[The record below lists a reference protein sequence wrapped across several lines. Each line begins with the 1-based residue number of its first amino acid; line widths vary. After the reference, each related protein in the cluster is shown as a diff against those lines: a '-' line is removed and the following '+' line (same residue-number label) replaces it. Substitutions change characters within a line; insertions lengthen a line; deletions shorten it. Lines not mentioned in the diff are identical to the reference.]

1 MKRWKRTKSSYFSV
15 LLRSFAIFTLLLVVV
30 AVVLL
35 FWALQ
40 DSSRTVISL
49 SDRDLSEYD
58 SLLESGKYDQF
69 PTRTLLGRTG
79 SIAVVDENGT
89 VLFSDEKRSDFSA
102 EELACIPLQGQYI
115 YPTVTYWY
123 DEQGRQMTLVANDGF
138 SSVSYQT
145 PVVLDADHKILYGS
159 IPGMDSDTLSDEA
172 YGYLTQT
179 LPYGY
184 YIWKHPFQSA
194 DGQARWLIM
203 YEQILRNEEYAHLS
217 MVWSRTL
224 ILFLGLYVLVLLAM
238 ALWLSRKV
246 CGPLKRLEKG
256 FTELAQRNDPEPI
269 QCRGPR
275 EFEQICSAFNQLSAQ
290 LAESERQRKALEDN
304 RQKLLA
310 DISHDLKTPITVIQG
325 YAKAICDGLIP
336 PEKQPEYLDTIY
348 QKSTRL
354 TGLIDTFH
362 EYSKLEH
369 PQFTL
374 QTKRLDLCE
383 VLREYLASK
392 YNELE
397 LGGFVPEIE
406 IPDESIWCM
415 LDKTAFLRV
424 LENIVSNAVK
434 HNPAGIS
441 LFFELHREGN
451 QAVLDLADNGVG
463 IPPEIADC
471 IFDPFVVGDESRGT
485 RQGSGLGLAISH
497 KIVTA
502 HGGTIQLVQPPSPG
516 RSTQFRLTIPLA

>member
-15 LLRSFAIFTLLLVVV
+15 LLRCFGVYTLFLVIAAI
-30 AVVLL
+30 ALL
-35 FWALQ
+35 FWALME
-40 DSSRTVISL
+40 SSTTVISL
-49 SDRDLSEYD
+49 SERDLNEYD
-58 SLLESGKYDQF
+58 ELLQAERYDQF
-69 PTRTLLGRTG
+69 PVHTLLGRTG
-79 SIAVVDENGT
+79 SIVVVDDAGR
-89 VLFSDEKRSDFSA
+89 VLYGKAHKDISPEA
-102 EELACIPLQGQYI
+102 LACIPLQGQYV
-115 YPTVTYWY
+115 YPTVTHWY
-123 DEQGRQMTLVANDGF
+123 DKQGRQMTLVASDGY
-138 SSVSYQT
+138 SGILYQT
-145 PVVLDADHKILYGS
+145 PVVLDSEHNILYGS
-159 IPGMDSDTLSDEA
+159 IPGVNTDTLSDEA

-194 DGQARWLIM
+194 DGQSRWLIL

-217 MVWSRTL
+217 MIWSRTL
-224 ILFLGLYVLVLLAM
+224 LLFLGLYILVLLAM

-246 CGPLKRLEKG
+246 CGPLKRLERG
-256 FTELAQRNDPEPI
+256 FTELAQQNDPEPI
-269 QCRGPR
+269 HCRGPR

-336 PEKQPEYLDTIY
+336 PEKVPEYLDTIY
-348 QKSTRL
+348 QKSNRL

-374 QTKRLDLCE
+374 QTKRLDLCK

-406 IPDESIWCM
+406 IPDESIWSM
-415 LDKTAFLRV
+415 LDKTTFLRV

-434 HNPAGIS
+434 HNPAGTA
-441 LFFELHREGN
+441 LFFELQRQDGH
-451 QAVLDLADNGVG
+451 AVLTLADNGVG
-463 IPPEIADC
+463 IPSEIAGQ
-471 IFDPFVVGDESRGT
+471 IFDPFVVGDESRNT

-497 KIVTA
+497 KIVSA
-502 HGGTIQLVQPPSPG
+502 HGGTIQLVQPPPPG
-516 RSTQFRLTIPLA
+516 RSTQFRLTLPLA

>member
-1 MKRWKRTKSSYFSV
+1 MESS
-15 LLRSFAIFTLLLVVV
+15 T
-30 AVVLL
+30 
-35 FWALQ
+35 
-40 DSSRTVISL
+40 TVISL
-49 SDRDLSEYD
+49 SERDLNEYD
-58 SLLESGKYDQF
+58 ELLQAERYDQF
-69 PTRTLLGRTG
+69 PVHTLLGRTG
-79 SIAVVDENGT
+79 SIVVVDDAGR
-89 VLFSDEKRSDFSA
+89 VLYGKAHKDISPEA
-102 EELACIPLQGQYI
+102 LACIPLQGQYV
-115 YPTVTYWY
+115 YPTVTHWY
-123 DEQGRQMTLVANDGF
+123 DKQGRQMTLVASDGY
-138 SSVSYQT
+138 SGILYQT
-145 PVVLDADHKILYGS
+145 PVVLDSEHNILYGS
-159 IPGMDSDTLSDEA
+159 IPGVNTDTLSDEA

-184 YIWKHPFQSA
+184 YMWKHRFQSA
-194 DGQARWLIM
+194 DGQSRWLIL

-217 MVWSRTL
+217 MIWSRTL
-224 ILFLGLYVLVLLAM
+224 LLFLGLYILVLLAM

-246 CGPLKRLEKG
+246 CGPLKRLERG
-256 FTELAQRNDPEPI
+256 FTELAQQNDPEPI
-269 QCRGPR
+269 HCRGPR

-336 PEKQPEYLDTIY
+336 PEKVPEYLDTIY
-348 QKSTRL
+348 QKSNRL

-374 QTKRLDLCE
+374 QTKRLDLCK

-415 LDKTAFLRV
+415 LDKTTFLRV

-434 HNPAGIS
+434 HNPAGTA
-441 LFFELHREGN
+441 LFFELQRQDGH
-451 QAVLDLADNGVG
+451 AVLTLADNGVG
-463 IPPEIADC
+463 IPSEIAGQ
-471 IFDPFVVGDESRGT
+471 IFDPFVVGDESRNT

-497 KIVTA
+497 KIVSA
-502 HGGTIQLVQPPSPG
+502 HGGTIQLVQPPPPG
-516 RSTQFRLTIPLA
+516 RSTQFRLTLPLA

>member
-15 LLRSFAIFTLLLVVV
+15 LLRCFGVYTLFLVIAAI
-30 AVVLL
+30 ALL
-35 FWALQ
+35 FWALME
-40 DSSRTVISL
+40 SSTTVISL
-49 SDRDLSEYD
+49 SERDLNEYD
-58 SLLESGKYDQF
+58 ELLQAERYDQF
-69 PTRTLLGRTG
+69 PVHTLLGRTG
-79 SIAVVDENGT
+79 SIVVVDDAGR
-89 VLFSDEKRSDFSA
+89 VLYGKAHKDISPEA
-102 EELACIPLQGQYI
+102 LACIPLQGQYV
-115 YPTVTYWY
+115 YPTVTHWY
-123 DEQGRQMTLVANDGF
+123 DKQGRQMTLVASDGY
-138 SSVSYQT
+138 SGILYQT
-145 PVVLDADHKILYGS
+145 PVVLDSEHNILYGS
-159 IPGMDSDTLSDEA
+159 IPGVNTDTLSDEA

-194 DGQARWLIM
+194 DGQSRWLIL

-217 MVWSRTL
+217 MIWSRTL
-224 ILFLGLYVLVLLAM
+224 LLFLGLYILVLLAM

-246 CGPLKRLEKG
+246 CGPLKRLERG
-256 FTELAQRNDPEPI
+256 FTELAQQNDPEPI
-269 QCRGPR
+269 HCRGPR

-336 PEKQPEYLDTIY
+336 PEKVPEYLDTIY
-348 QKSTRL
+348 QKSNRL

-374 QTKRLDLCE
+374 QTKRLDLCK

-397 LGGFVPEIE
+397 LGGFLPEIE

-415 LDKTAFLRV
+415 LDKTTFLRV

-434 HNPAGIS
+434 HNPAGTA
-441 LFFELHREGN
+441 LFFELQRQDGH
-451 QAVLDLADNGVG
+451 AVLTLADNGVG
-463 IPPEIADC
+463 IPSEIAGQ
-471 IFDPFVVGDESRGT
+471 IFDPFVVGDESRNT

-497 KIVTA
+497 KIVSA
-502 HGGTIQLVQPPSPG
+502 HGGTIQLVQPPPPG
-516 RSTQFRLTIPLA
+516 RSTQFRLTLPLA

>member
-15 LLRSFAIFTLLLVVV
+15 LLRCFGVYTLFLVIAAI
-30 AVVLL
+30 ALL
-35 FWALQ
+35 FWALME
-40 DSSRTVISL
+40 SSTTVISL
-49 SDRDLSEYD
+49 SERDLNEYD
-58 SLLESGKYDQF
+58 ELLQAERYDQF
-69 PTRTLLGRTG
+69 PVHTLLGRTG
-79 SIAVVDENGT
+79 SIVVVDDAGR
-89 VLFSDEKRSDFSA
+89 VLYGKAHKDISPEA
-102 EELACIPLQGQYI
+102 LACIPLQGQYV
-115 YPTVTYWY
+115 YPTVTHWY
-123 DEQGRQMTLVANDGF
+123 DKQGRQMTLVASDGY
-138 SSVSYQT
+138 SGILYQT
-145 PVVLDADHKILYGS
+145 PVVLDSEHNILYGS
-159 IPGMDSDTLSDEA
+159 IPGVNTDTLSDEA

-194 DGQARWLIM
+194 DGQSRWLIL

-217 MVWSRTL
+217 MIWSRTL
-224 ILFLGLYVLVLLAM
+224 LLFLGLYILVLLAM

-246 CGPLKRLEKG
+246 CGPLKRLERG
-256 FTELAQRNDPEPI
+256 FTELAQQNDPEPI
-269 QCRGPR
+269 HCRGPR
-275 EFEQICSAFNQLSAQ
+275 DFEQICSAFNQLSAQ

-336 PEKQPEYLDTIY
+336 PEKVPEYLDTIY
-348 QKSTRL
+348 QKSNRL

-374 QTKRLDLCE
+374 QTKRLDLCK

-415 LDKTAFLRV
+415 LDKTTFLRV

-434 HNPAGIS
+434 HNPAGTA
-441 LFFELHREGN
+441 LFFELQRQDGH
-451 QAVLDLADNGVG
+451 AVLTLADNGVG
-463 IPPEIADC
+463 IPSEIAGQ
-471 IFDPFVVGDESRGT
+471 IFDPFVVGDESRNT

-497 KIVTA
+497 KIVSA
-502 HGGTIQLVQPPSPG
+502 HGGTIQLVQPPPPG
-516 RSTQFRLTIPLA
+516 RSTQFRLTLPLA

>member
-15 LLRSFAIFTLLLVVV
+15 LLRNFAIFTLLLVAV
-30 AVVLL
+30 AMILL

-40 DSSRTVISL
+40 DSSRTVVSL
-49 SDRDLSEYD
+49 SERDLSEYD
-58 SLLESGKYDQF
+58 SLLKSEKYDQF

-89 VLFSDEKRSDFSA
+89 VLFSDEKRSDFSV
-102 EELACIPLQGQYI
+102 EELACIPQQGQYV
-115 YPTVTYWY
+115 YPVVSHWY
-123 DEQGRQMTLVANDGF
+123 NKDGEQMTLVANDGF
-138 SSVSYQT
+138 SGISAQT
-145 PVVLDADHKILYGS
+145 PLVLDSNHVILYGS
-159 IPGMDSDTLSDEA
+159 IPGVSSAALSDEA

-179 LPYGY
+179 QPHGY

-194 DGQARWLIM
+194 EGHSRWLIL
-203 YEQILRNEEYAHLS
+203 YEQILRNEEYARLG
-217 MVWSRTL
+217 MIWTRTL
-224 ILFLGLYVLVLLAM
+224 FLFLGLYILVLLAM

-246 CGPLKRLEKG
+246 CGPLKRLERG
-256 FTELAQRNDPEPI
+256 FTELAQQHDSEPI
-269 QCRGPR
+269 HCRGPR
-275 EFEQICSAFNQLSAQ
+275 EFEQICNAFNQLSTQ

-374 QTKRLDLCE
+374 LTRRLDLCE

-397 LGGFVPEIE
+397 LGGFIPEIE

-424 LENIVSNAVK
+424 LENLVTNAVK
-434 HNPAGIS
+434 HNPAGTS
-441 LFFELHREGN
+441 LFFELHRQGD
-451 QAVLDLADNGVG
+451 QAVLELADNGVG
-463 IPPEIADC
+463 IPSALAER
-471 IFDPFVVGDESRGT
+471 IFEPFVVGDESRGT

-497 KIVTA
+497 KIITA
-502 HGGTIQLVQPPSPG
+502 HGGTIQLVQPPSLG
-516 RSTQFRLTIPLA
+516 RSTQFRLTLPLD

>member
-1 MKRWKRTKSSYFSV
+1 MESS
-15 LLRSFAIFTLLLVVV
+15 T
-30 AVVLL
+30 
-35 FWALQ
+35 
-40 DSSRTVISL
+40 TVISL
-49 SDRDLSEYD
+49 SERDLNEYD
-58 SLLESGKYDQF
+58 ELLQAERYDQF
-69 PTRTLLGRTG
+69 PVHTLLGRTG
-79 SIAVVDENGT
+79 SIVVVDDAGR
-89 VLFSDEKRSDFSA
+89 VLYGKAHKDISPEA
-102 EELACIPLQGQYI
+102 LACIPLQGQYV
-115 YPTVTYWY
+115 YPTVTHWY
-123 DEQGRQMTLVANDGF
+123 DKQGRQMTLVASDGY
-138 SSVSYQT
+138 SGILYQT
-145 PVVLDADHKILYGS
+145 PVVLDSEHNILYGS
-159 IPGMDSDTLSDEA
+159 IPGVNTDTLSDEA

-194 DGQARWLIM
+194 DGQSRWLIL

-217 MVWSRTL
+217 MIWSRTL
-224 ILFLGLYVLVLLAM
+224 LLFLGLYILVLLAM

-246 CGPLKRLEKG
+246 CGPLKRLERG
-256 FTELAQRNDPEPI
+256 FTELAQQNDPEPI
-269 QCRGPR
+269 HCRGPR

-336 PEKQPEYLDTIY
+336 PEKVPEYLDTIY
-348 QKSTRL
+348 QKSNRL

-374 QTKRLDLCE
+374 QTKRLDLCK

-406 IPDESIWCM
+406 IPDESIWCI
-415 LDKTAFLRV
+415 LDKTTFLRV

-434 HNPAGIS
+434 HNPAGTA
-441 LFFELHREGN
+441 LFFELQRQDGH
-451 QAVLDLADNGVG
+451 AVLTLADNGVG
-463 IPPEIADC
+463 IPSEIAGQ
-471 IFDPFVVGDESRGT
+471 IFDPFVVGDESRNT

-497 KIVTA
+497 KIVSA
-502 HGGTIQLVQPPSPG
+502 HGGTIQLVQPPPPG
-516 RSTQFRLTIPLA
+516 RSTQFRLTLPLA

>member
-15 LLRSFAIFTLLLVVV
+15 LLRCFGVYTLFLVIAAI
-30 AVVLL
+30 ALL
-35 FWALQ
+35 FWALME
-40 DSSRTVISL
+40 SSTTVISL
-49 SDRDLSEYD
+49 SERDLNEYD
-58 SLLESGKYDQF
+58 ELLQAERYDQF
-69 PTRTLLGRTG
+69 PVHTLLGRTG
-79 SIAVVDENGT
+79 SIVVVDDAGR
-89 VLFSDEKRSDFSA
+89 VLYGKAHKDISPEA
-102 EELACIPLQGQYI
+102 LACIPLQGQYV
-115 YPTVTYWY
+115 YPTVTHWY
-123 DEQGRQMTLVANDGF
+123 DKQGRQMTLVASDGY
-138 SSVSYQT
+138 SGILYQT
-145 PVVLDADHKILYGS
+145 PVVLDSEHNILYGS
-159 IPGMDSDTLSDEA
+159 IPGVNTDTLSDEA

-194 DGQARWLIM
+194 DGQSRWLIL

-217 MVWSRTL
+217 MIWSRTL
-224 ILFLGLYVLVLLAM
+224 LLFLGLYILVLLAM

-246 CGPLKRLEKG
+246 CGPLKRLERG
-256 FTELAQRNDPEPI
+256 FTELAQQNDPEPI
-269 QCRGPR
+269 HCRGPR

-336 PEKQPEYLDTIY
+336 PEKVPEYLDTIY
-348 QKSTRL
+348 QKSNRL

-374 QTKRLDLCE
+374 QTKRLDLCK

-415 LDKTAFLRV
+415 LDKTTFLRV

-434 HNPAGIS
+434 HNPAGTA
-441 LFFELHREGN
+441 LFFELQRQDGH
-451 QAVLDLADNGVG
+451 AVLTLADNGVG
-463 IPPEIADC
+463 IPSEIAGQ
-471 IFDPFVVGDESRGT
+471 IFDPFVVGDESRNT

-497 KIVTA
+497 KIVSA
-502 HGGTIQLVQPPSPG
+502 HGGTIQLVQPPPPG
-516 RSTQFRLTIPLA
+516 RSTQFRLTLPLA

>member
-15 LLRSFAIFTLLLVVV
+15 LLRCFGVYTLFLVIAAI
-30 AVVLL
+30 ALL
-35 FWALQ
+35 FWALME
-40 DSSRTVISL
+40 SSTTVISL
-49 SDRDLSEYD
+49 SERDLNEYD
-58 SLLESGKYDQF
+58 ELLQAERYDQF
-69 PTRTLLGRTG
+69 PVHTLLGRTG
-79 SIAVVDENGT
+79 SIVVVDDAGR
-89 VLFSDEKRSDFSA
+89 VLYGKAHKDISPEA
-102 EELACIPLQGQYI
+102 LACIPLQGQYV
-115 YPTVTYWY
+115 YPTVTHWY
-123 DEQGRQMTLVANDGF
+123 DKQGRQMTLVASDGY
-138 SSVSYQT
+138 SGILYQT
-145 PVVLDADHKILYGS
+145 PVVLDSEHNILYGS
-159 IPGMDSDTLSDEA
+159 IPGVNTDTLSDEA

-194 DGQARWLIM
+194 DGQSRWLIL

-217 MVWSRTL
+217 MIWSRTL
-224 ILFLGLYVLVLLAM
+224 LLFLGLYILVLLAM

-246 CGPLKRLEKG
+246 CGPLKRLERG
-256 FTELAQRNDPEPI
+256 FTELAQQNDPEPI
-269 QCRGPR
+269 HCREPR

-336 PEKQPEYLDTIY
+336 PEKVPEYLDTIY
-348 QKSTRL
+348 QKSNRL

-374 QTKRLDLCE
+374 QTKRLDLCK

-415 LDKTAFLRV
+415 LDKTTFLRV

-434 HNPAGIS
+434 HNPAGTA
-441 LFFELHREGN
+441 LFFELQRQDGH
-451 QAVLDLADNGVG
+451 AVLTLADNGVG
-463 IPPEIADC
+463 IPSEIAGQ
-471 IFDPFVVGDESRGT
+471 IFDPFVVGDESRNT

-497 KIVTA
+497 KIVSA
-502 HGGTIQLVQPPSPG
+502 HGGTIQLVQPPPPG
-516 RSTQFRLTIPLA
+516 RSTQFRLTLPLA

>member
-1 MKRWKRTKSSYFSV
+1 MESS
-15 LLRSFAIFTLLLVVV
+15 T
-30 AVVLL
+30 
-35 FWALQ
+35 
-40 DSSRTVISL
+40 TVISL
-49 SDRDLSEYD
+49 SERDLNEYD
-58 SLLESGKYDQF
+58 ELLQAERYDQF
-69 PTRTLLGRTG
+69 PVHTLLGRTG
-79 SIAVVDENGT
+79 SIVVVDDAGR
-89 VLFSDEKRSDFSA
+89 VLYGKAHKDISPEA
-102 EELACIPLQGQYI
+102 LACIPLQGQYV
-115 YPTVTYWY
+115 YPTVTHWY
-123 DEQGRQMTLVANDGF
+123 DKQGRQMTLVASDGY
-138 SSVSYQT
+138 SGILYQT
-145 PVVLDADHKILYGS
+145 PVVLDSEHNILYGS
-159 IPGMDSDTLSDEA
+159 IPGVNTDTLSDEA

-194 DGQARWLIM
+194 DGQSRWLIL

-217 MVWSRTL
+217 MIWSRTL
-224 ILFLGLYVLVLLAM
+224 LLFLGLYILVLLAM

-246 CGPLKRLEKG
+246 CGPLKRLERG
-256 FTELAQRNDPEPI
+256 FTELAQQNDPEPI
-269 QCRGPR
+269 HCREPR

-336 PEKQPEYLDTIY
+336 PEKVPEYLDTIY
-348 QKSTRL
+348 QKSNRL

-374 QTKRLDLCE
+374 QTKRLDLCK

-415 LDKTAFLRV
+415 LDKTTFLRV

-434 HNPAGIS
+434 HNPAGTA
-441 LFFELHREGN
+441 LFFELQRQDGH
-451 QAVLDLADNGVG
+451 AVLTLADNGVG
-463 IPPEIADC
+463 IPSEIAGQ
-471 IFDPFVVGDESRGT
+471 IFDPFVVGDESRNT

-497 KIVTA
+497 KIVSA
-502 HGGTIQLVQPPSPG
+502 HGGTIQLVQPPPPG
-516 RSTQFRLTIPLA
+516 RSTQFRLTLPLA

>member
-15 LLRSFAIFTLLLVVV
+15 LLRCFGAYTLFLVIAAI
-30 AVVLL
+30 ALL
-35 FWALQ
+35 FWALME
-40 DSSRTVISL
+40 SSITVISL
-49 SDRDLSEYD
+49 SDRDLSEYND
-58 SLLESGKYDQF
+58 ILQAEQYDQF
-69 PTRTLLGRTG
+69 PVRILLGKTG
-79 SIAVVDENGT
+79 SIAVTDNTGRILYGKSHEDI
-89 VLFSDEKRSDFSA
+89 SPEA
-102 EELACIPLQGQYI
+102 LACIPLQGQYI
-115 YPTVTYWY
+115 YPTVTHWY
-123 DEQGRQMTLVANDGF
+123 DEQGRQMTLVASDGYSGIF
-138 SSVSYQT
+138 HQT

-159 IPGMDSDTLSDEA
+159 IPGVKTEVLSDEA

-179 LPYGY
+179 LPQGY
-184 YIWKHPFQSA
+184 YIWKYPFENA
-194 DGQARWLIM
+194 DGQSRWLIL
-203 YEQILRNEEYAHLS
+203 YEQILRNEEYAHLD
-217 MVWSRTL
+217 MIWSRTL
-224 ILFLGLYVLVLLAM
+224 LLFLGLYVLVLLAM

-246 CGPLKRLEKG
+246 CGPLKRLEQG
-256 FTELAQRNDPEPI
+256 FTELAQQNDPEPI

-336 PEKQPEYLDTIY
+336 PEKLPDYLDTIY
-348 QKSTRL
+348 QKSNRL

-406 IPDESIWCM
+406 IPDEAIWCM

-424 LENIVSNAVK
+424 LENIVSNAIK
-434 HNPAGIS
+434 HNPSGTA
-441 LFFELHREGN
+441 LFFQLQCRNG
-451 QAVLDLADNGVG
+451 QAMLTLADNGVG
-463 IPPEIADC
+463 IPPELADR
-471 IFDPFVVGDESRGT
+471 IFDPFVVGDESRNT

-502 HGGTIQLVQPPSPG
+502 HGGTIQLVQPPQPG
-516 RSTQFRLTIPLA
+516 YSTQFQVTLPLA

>member
-1 MKRWKRTKSSYFSV
+1 M
-15 LLRSFAIFTLLLVVV
+15 
-30 AVVLL
+30 
-35 FWALQ
+35 
-40 DSSRTVISL
+40 ISL
-49 SDRDLSEYD
+49 SERDLSEYD
-58 SLLESGKYDQF
+58 ELLQAERYDQF
-69 PTRTLLGRTG
+69 PVHTLLGRTG
-79 SIAVVDENGT
+79 SIVVVDDAGR
-89 VLFSDEKRSDFSA
+89 VLYGKAHKDISPEA
-102 EELACIPLQGQYI
+102 LACIPLQGQYV
-115 YPTVTYWY
+115 YPTVTHWC
-123 DEQGRQMTLVANDGF
+123 DEQGRQMTLVASDGYSGIF
-138 SSVSYQT
+138 YQT
-145 PVVLDADHKILYGS
+145 PVVLDSEHNILYGS
-159 IPGMDSDTLSDEA
+159 IPGVSTDTLSDEA

-194 DGQARWLIM
+194 DGQSRWLIL
-203 YEQILRNEEYAHLS
+203 YEQILRNEEYAHLD
-217 MVWSRTL
+217 MIWSRTL
-224 ILFLGLYVLVLLAM
+224 LLFLGLYILVLLAM

-246 CGPLKRLEKG
+246 CGPLKRLERG
-256 FTELAQRNDPEPI
+256 FTELAQQNDPEPI
-269 QCRGPR
+269 HCRGPR

-336 PEKQPEYLDTIY
+336 PEKVPEYLDTIY
-348 QKSTRL
+348 QKSNRL

-424 LENIVSNAVK
+424 LENIVSNTVK
-434 HNPAGIS
+434 HNPAGTA
-441 LFFELHREGN
+441 LFFELQRQDGH
-451 QAVLDLADNGVG
+451 AVLTLADNGVG
-463 IPPEIADC
+463 IPSEIAGQ
-471 IFDPFVVGDESRGT
+471 IFDSFVVGDESRNT

-497 KIVTA
+497 KIVSA
-502 HGGTIQLVQPPSPG
+502 HGGTIQLVQPPPPG
-516 RSTQFRLTIPLA
+516 RSTQFRLTLPMA

>member
-15 LLRSFAIFTLLLVVV
+15 LLRCFGVYTLFLVIAAI
-30 AVVLL
+30 ALL
-35 FWALQ
+35 FWALME
-40 DSSRTVISL
+40 SSTTVISL
-49 SDRDLSEYD
+49 SERDLNEYD
-58 SLLESGKYDQF
+58 ELLQAERYDQF
-69 PTRTLLGRTG
+69 PVHTLLGRTG
-79 SIAVVDENGT
+79 SIVVVDDAGR
-89 VLFSDEKRSDFSA
+89 VLYGKAHKDISPEA
-102 EELACIPLQGQYI
+102 LACIPLQGQYV
-115 YPTVTYWY
+115 YPTVTHWY
-123 DEQGRQMTLVANDGF
+123 DKQGRQMTLVASDGY
-138 SSVSYQT
+138 SGILYQT
-145 PVVLDADHKILYGS
+145 PVVLDSEHNILYGS
-159 IPGMDSDTLSDEA
+159 IPGVNTDTLSDEA

-194 DGQARWLIM
+194 DGQSRWLIL

-217 MVWSRTL
+217 MIWSRTL
-224 ILFLGLYVLVLLAM
+224 LLFLGLYILVLLAM

-246 CGPLKRLEKG
+246 CGPLKRLERG
-256 FTELAQRNDPEPI
+256 FTELAQQNDPEPI
-269 QCRGPR
+269 HCRGPR

-336 PEKQPEYLDTIY
+336 PEKVPEYLDTIY
-348 QKSTRL
+348 QKSNRL

-374 QTKRLDLCE
+374 QTKRLDLCK

-406 IPDESIWCM
+406 IPDESIWCI
-415 LDKTAFLRV
+415 LDKTTFLRV

-434 HNPAGIS
+434 HNPAGTA
-441 LFFELHREGN
+441 LFFELQRQDGH
-451 QAVLDLADNGVG
+451 AVLTLADNGVG
-463 IPPEIADC
+463 IPSEIAGQ
-471 IFDPFVVGDESRGT
+471 IFDPFVVGDESRNT

-497 KIVTA
+497 KIVSA
-502 HGGTIQLVQPPSPG
+502 HGGTIQLVQPPPPG
-516 RSTQFRLTIPLA
+516 RSTQFRLTLPLA

>member
-15 LLRSFAIFTLLLVVV
+15 LLRCFGVYTLFLVIAAI
-30 AVVLL
+30 ALL
-35 FWALQ
+35 FWALME
-40 DSSRTVISL
+40 SSTTVISL
-49 SDRDLSEYD
+49 SERDLNEYD
-58 SLLESGKYDQF
+58 ELLQAERYDQF
-69 PTRTLLGRTG
+69 PVHTLLGRTG
-79 SIAVVDENGT
+79 SIVVVDDAGR
-89 VLFSDEKRSDFSA
+89 VLYGKAHKDISPEA
-102 EELACIPLQGQYI
+102 LACIPLQGQYV
-115 YPTVTYWY
+115 YPTVTHWY
-123 DEQGRQMTLVANDGF
+123 DKQGRQMTLVASDGY
-138 SSVSYQT
+138 SGILYQT
-145 PVVLDADHKILYGS
+145 PVVLDSEHNILYGS
-159 IPGMDSDTLSDEA
+159 IPGVNTDTLSDEA

-194 DGQARWLIM
+194 DGQSRWLIL

-217 MVWSRTL
+217 MIWSRTL
-224 ILFLGLYVLVLLAM
+224 LLFLGLYILVLLAM

-246 CGPLKRLEKG
+246 CGPLKRLERG
-256 FTELAQRNDPEPI
+256 FTELAQQNDPEPI
-269 QCRGPR
+269 HCRGPR

-336 PEKQPEYLDTIY
+336 PEKVPEYLDTIY
-348 QKSTRL
+348 QKSNRL

-374 QTKRLDLCE
+374 QTKRLDLCK

-415 LDKTAFLRV
+415 LDKTTFLRV

-434 HNPAGIS
+434 HNPAGTA
-441 LFFELHREGN
+441 LFFELQRQDGH
-451 QAVLDLADNGVG
+451 AVLTLADNGVG
-463 IPPEIADC
+463 IPSEIAGQ
-471 IFDPFVVGDESRGT
+471 IFDPFVVGDRAIPARVPALALPSAT
-485 RQGSGLGLAISH
+485 RL
-497 KIVTA
+497 
-502 HGGTIQLVQPPSPG
+502 
-516 RSTQFRLTIPLA
+516 

>member
-15 LLRSFAIFTLLLVVV
+15 LLRCFGVYTLFLVIAAI
-30 AVVLL
+30 ALL
-35 FWALQ
+35 FWALME
-40 DSSRTVISL
+40 SSTTVISL
-49 SDRDLSEYD
+49 SERDLNEYD
-58 SLLESGKYDQF
+58 ELLQAERYDQF
-69 PTRTLLGRTG
+69 PIHTLLGRTG
-79 SIAVVDENGT
+79 SIVVVDDAGR
-89 VLFSDEKRSDFSA
+89 VLYGKAHKDISPEA
-102 EELACIPLQGQYI
+102 LACIPLQGQYV
-115 YPTVTYWY
+115 YPTVTHWY
-123 DEQGRQMTLVANDGF
+123 DKQGRQMTLVASDGY
-138 SSVSYQT
+138 SGILYQT
-145 PVVLDADHKILYGS
+145 PVVLDSEHNILYGS
-159 IPGMDSDTLSDEA
+159 IPGVNTDTLSDEA

-194 DGQARWLIM
+194 DGQSRWLIL

-217 MVWSRTL
+217 MIWSRTL
-224 ILFLGLYVLVLLAM
+224 LLFLGLYILVLLAM

-246 CGPLKRLEKG
+246 CGPLKRLERG
-256 FTELAQRNDPEPI
+256 FTELAQQNDPEPI
-269 QCRGPR
+269 HCRGPR

-336 PEKQPEYLDTIY
+336 PEKVPEYLDTIY
-348 QKSTRL
+348 QKSNRL

-374 QTKRLDLCE
+374 QTKRLDLCK

-415 LDKTAFLRV
+415 LDKTTFLRV

-434 HNPAGIS
+434 HNPAGTA
-441 LFFELHREGN
+441 LFFELQRQDGH
-451 QAVLDLADNGVG
+451 AVLTLADNGVG
-463 IPPEIADC
+463 IPSEIAGQ
-471 IFDPFVVGDESRGT
+471 IFDPFVVGDESRNT

-497 KIVTA
+497 KIVSA
-502 HGGTIQLVQPPSPG
+502 HGGTIQLVQPPPPG
-516 RSTQFRLTIPLA
+516 RSTQFRLTLPLA